1 MKITSLSHLR
11 DVLFL
16 DSQRYRKGG
25 KAVVKNLM
33 IPGYRFSFFLRI
45 CQYLKYRNGFLYLP
59 FYMLLRHY
67 KYKYGYEI
75 HPSTDIAPGFY
86 LGHFGG
92 VVINQKA
99 RIGFNVNV
107 SHGVTIGSSNRG
119 PKCGYPIIGDNVW
132 IGSGAKIVG
141 RITVGNN
148 VAIAPNAV
156 VINDVPDYC
165 CIGGIPARIIS
176 EKGAGPE
183 YIQNPI
189 DIIEYEKGKQN
200 KNGYL

>member
-1 MKITSLSHLR
+1 MKITSISHLR
-11 DVLFL
+11 DALLL
-16 DSQRYRKGG
+16 DSQRYRMGGG

-33 IPGYRFSFFLRI
+33 IPGFRFSFFLRI
-45 CQYLKYRNGFLYLP
+45 CQYLKYRTGFLYLP

-67 KYKYGYEI
+67 KYKYGFEI
-75 HPSTDIAPGFY
+75 HPSTHISPGFY

-99 RIGFNVNV
+99 RIGFNVNI
-107 SHGVTIGSSNRG
+107 SHGVTIGSNNRG
-119 PKCGYPIIGDNVW
+119 TKCGYPKIGNNVW
-132 IGSGAKIVG
+132 IGPGAKIVG

-156 VINDVPDYC
+156 VINDVPDNC
-165 CIGGIPARIIS
+165 CLGGVPARIIS
-176 EKGAGPE
+176 EKGAGAE

-189 DIIEYEKGKQN
+189 DIKEYEKGKQN
-200 KNGYL
+200 